1 MAVTQYCDPIEPD
14 GSAGYFSQS
23 VNAQAITDINANN
36 ELVIMLMY
44 EYDFL
49 GDSSSLYTPTTSGGF
64 VNTDG
69 GTIRLGEYGG
79 STSDPK
85 LTVNYTDATSGIH
98 YSDNSGN
105 FDDAWLR
112 TNGDTSE
119 ANLLSARNAEN
130 GEFIY
135 DSGTQGILGC
145 YRVFSTSYFTRIVM
159 RFATDS
165 SRTASS
171 ATLSLYCAADV
182 TSGFSRSTWHD
193 KGIYISKMSS
203 DVSTSFDT
211 ADWSHVEGWESSG
224 SYAATDEAIVYNSVF
239 FGSNF

>member
-44 EYDFL
+44 EPDFL
-49 GDSSSLYTPTTSGGF
+49 GDSASLYTPSTTGGF
-64 VNTDG
+64 VNADG
-69 GTIRLGEYGG
+69 GTIRLSEYMGT
-79 STSDPK
+79 SSDPK
-85 LTVNYTDATSGIH
+85 LTVNYTDATTGIH
-98 YSDNSGN
+98 YANSSGD
-105 FDDAWLR
+105 FDDSWMR

-130 GEFIY
+130 GEFILN
-135 DSGTQGILGC
+135 SGVQGVLGS
-145 YRVFSTSYFTRIVM
+145 YRVFSTSYFTRVIM
-159 RFATDS
+159 KFETDG

-171 ATLSLYCAADV
+171 ATLSIYCAADV
-182 TSGFSRSTWHD
+182 TSGFARYTWQD
-193 KGIYISKMSS
+193 KGIHIAKMSGYGS
-203 DVSTSFDT
+203 SFDT
-211 ADWSHVEGWESSG
+211 ADWSHIEGWESSG
-224 SYAATDEAIVYNSVF
+224 SYAATDEAIVHNSVF